1 MPRRDVADVVVY
13 CPAVLLCAIW
23 QALPLPPG
31 GAHEH
36 TAMGDVGFTF
46 FWSRLKFRLHDA
58 SGQVVKAM
66 GLGRAP
72 VPSPEEAYAQAQ
84 AALESL
90 SLPLALDKGA
100 TITECVPCVALQYAF
115 PARS

>member
-1 MPRRDVADVVVY
+1 
-13 CPAVLLCAIW
+13 
-23 QALPLPPG
+23 
-31 GAHEH
+31 
-36 TAMGDVGFTF
+36 
-46 FWSRLKFRLHDA
+46 
-58 SGQVVKAM
+58 M

-90 SLPLALDKGA
+90 SLPLTLDTGA
-100 TITECVPCVALQYAF
+100 TVIECVPSVALQYRF